1 MLKENSLNRPWRWV
15 AIGASLVMAAYL
27 WVWHSPDLAAVQHWA
42 EEASHHPLTVIV
54 VILVMAVT
62 LAIGLPG
69 SIGLWL
75 IAPFYPPLV
84 ATPMLIVGSVGGAL
98 GAYWVAAR
106 VGKRFSPGALT
117 RKVMRM
123 LARRSDF
130 LTQCALRVMPGF
142 PHSVVN
148 YAAGLC
154 RLPLVTFIAAAVAG
168 LGIKWA
174 VYTSAIHST
183 LVAVEREE
191 ALGPNVMLPLVALT
205 LLLLVGAWIRR
216 RVDQVRNGLA
226 G

>member
-1 MLKENSLNRPWRWV
+1 MPKENSLSRPWCWV
-15 AIGASLVMAAYL
+15 AIGAGLLMAAYL
-27 WVWHSPDLAAVQHWA
+27 WVWHSPDLAAVQRWA
-42 EEASHHPLTVIV
+42 EEVSHHPLTVIV

-75 IAPFYPPLV
+75 IAPFYTPLA

-98 GAYWVAAR
+98 GAYSLATR

-117 RKVMRM
+117 RRIMRM

-154 RLPLVTFIAAAVAG
+154 RLPLATFIAAAVVG

-174 VYTSAIHST
+174 VYASAIHST
-183 LVAVEREE
+183 LVAVERGE
-191 ALGPNVMLPLVALT
+191 ALGVDVMLPLLALT
-205 LLLLVGAWIRR
+205 LLLLIGAWMRR
-216 RVDQVRNGLA
+216 RLDQVRNGLA
-226 G
+226 D